1 MVYVQQFLG
10 PNGLIYSTEDDE
22 GNVKILWGG
31 RLYYSFNRNNLFSKY
46 LGIALLDSI
55 KVVQETICEFFH
67 VSRNTI
73 TNVSRVYREQGVDG
87 LRNYKH
93 GAAGIEEE
101 IRTFVI
107 KLYVEL
113 ENTRG
118 YQRKILEA
126 VEKKVQEGDFNKGI
140 SRSALH
146 SILRKY
152 KADREK
158 QKKNNLEERKN
169 RAREV
174 ADRERRNK
182 KKNEEKHADNGNTQP
197 ELIQE
202 IPEGEEICV
211 EHGGAAAAAVFMD
224 DYGLATDIPD
234 NTEEENHYSNQEL
247 ALTFALLNAGEIV
260 TVEQDFQHLASYE
273 MGGILGKNKLP
284 SLSLYRKRIPAIV
297 DKMNMREV
305 LLETAKQ
312 VKKKLAFS
320 RVVYIDGHFM
330 PYHGSSKTLHGYYP
344 QKRLAMH
351 GREYFFVH
359 ERNGLPVYAAI
370 SDGYRKMRHYIVDI
384 DEKLREIYGAAEKEL
399 LEIFDRGGYS
409 KEFCVGIAE
418 RIRFICWRSDGRVVP
433 KIKEWKEVV
442 VEHQANSYGE
452 VKERTFYAWERTRE
466 FQVEEK
472 TATFREVWIRKGN
485 KVSPALTNDRE
496 LPTEE
501 VVRALTRRWGA
512 QENMFKELKGHG
524 IDRIHSYGK
533 EEYTEE
539 FLYKQGLEDPHEG
552 IIREIANPEI
562 RAENKKLTKLKAE
575 KKKLAEKILSLEKAG
590 KKKELIGV
598 KRKYA
603 GVKRRINNLID
614 RRASLPKKINLFGRI
629 QEEKIVRLC
638 DEKKLFFDWLKMN
651 AIWAKREIM
660 EIVKPCYQDLRDIN
674 KFVKSILNSR
684 AYVRRKDDTLY
695 VEFPFQRSKK
705 RQNALVLLC
714 DFLNEHKDIDL
725 GFDYHRLIFS
735 VREKH

>member
-1 MVYVQQFLG
+1 MVIQELLG
-10 PNGLIYSTEDDE
+10 PNGMIFSTEDAR
-22 GNVKILWGG
+22 GNVDIYWGG
-31 RLYYSFNRNNLFSKY
+31 RLYYSFNRSDLFGKK
-46 LGIALLDSI
+46 LGIAILTNIGVL
-55 KVVQETICEFFH
+55 
-67 VSRNTI
+67 RNTI
-73 TNVSRVYREQGVDG
+73 CTLFQISRRTITNIVEVYESKGVEG
-87 LRNYKH
+87 LKDYKP
-93 GAAGIEEE
+93 GPASVEEE
-101 IRTFVI
+101 LRQFVI
-107 KLYVEL
+107 KKYIEL
-113 ENTRG
+113 AGTRG
-118 YQRKILEA
+118 FQNKILNA
-126 VEKKVQEGDFNKGI
+126 VEEKAAGGDFKKGI
-140 SRSALH
+140 SRSMLQK
-146 SILRKY
+146 ILREY
-152 KADREK
+152 KANREEQK
-158 QKKNNLEERKN
+158 QKNLEERKN
-169 RAREV
+169 REREA

-182 KKNEEKHADNGNTQP
+182 EKNEGNPADNDDKQP

-234 NTEEENHYSNQEL
+234 NTEEENHYRNQEL
-247 ALTFALLNAGEIV
+247 AVTFALLNAGEIV

-297 DKMNMREV
+297 DQMDMRKV
-305 LLETAKQ
+305 LLETAKR

-330 PYHGSSKTLHGYYP
+330 PYHGSSETLHGYYP

-433 KIKEWKEVV
+433 KIEEWKEVV

-466 FQVEEK
+466 FQGEEK

-496 LPTEE
+496 LPIEE

-512 QENMFKELKGHG
+512 QENMFKELKDHG

-539 FLYKQGLEDPHEG
+539 LLYNQGLEDRDEG

-562 RAENKKLTKLKAE
+562 RVENKKLTKLKAE
-575 KKKLAEKILSLEKAG
+575 KRKLAEKILSLEKAG

-598 KRKYA
+598 NRKYA
-603 GVKRRINNLID
+603 GVERRIKNLID
-614 RRASLPKKINLFGRI
+614 RRSSLPKKVNLLGRI
-629 QEEKIVRLC
+629 QKENIVRLC

-651 AIWAKREIM
+651 AIWAKREMI
-660 EIVKPCYQDLRDIN
+660 EIVKPYYQDLRDVN

-684 AYVRRKDDTLY
+684 TYVRRKDDTLY
-695 VEFPFQRSKK
+695 VEFPFQSSKK
-705 RQNALVLLC
+705 RQEALLSLC
-714 DFLNEHKDIDL
+714 DFLNKHKDIDL
-725 GFDYHRLIFS
+725 GLDYHRLIFS